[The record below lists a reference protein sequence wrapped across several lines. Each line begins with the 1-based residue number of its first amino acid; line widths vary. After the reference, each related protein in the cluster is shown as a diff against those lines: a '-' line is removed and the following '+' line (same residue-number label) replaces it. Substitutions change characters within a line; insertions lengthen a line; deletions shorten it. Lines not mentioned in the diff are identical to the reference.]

1 MTDAGRYLR
10 TAEGKPFLA
19 VMRHDCARCKT
30 KPAAYL
36 AKDNV
41 PEFWALCLDCAPP
54 VNSEALTH
62 YALQQ

>member
-1 MTDAGRYLR
+1 MSGAGRYLR
-10 TAEGKPFLA
+10 TAEGKPFLKTG
-19 VMRHDCARCKT
+19 RYLCARCGA

-36 AKDNV
+36 AVDNV

-54 VNSEALTH
+54 VNSEALSH